1 MKAGLIGL
9 FGKIIELFSK
19 RSKNGEKTQE
29 IQEKKL
35 DIFKEAL
42 VNVLYVLIAL
52 IALSAIFPSLLSLGD
67 WVYNL
72 TDRIV
77 TYMMS

>member
-9 FGKIIELFSK
+9 FGKIIDLFSK

-35 DIFKEAL
+35 DIFKETL

>member
-1 MKAGLIGL
+1 MKPAIVGL
-9 FGKIIELFSK
+9 FSKVIDLFSK

-35 DIFKEAL
+35 DIFKVCL
-42 VNVLYVLIAL
+42 VNVTYVLVGLVVINAV
-52 IALSAIFPSLLSLGD
+52 FPSLQLGD
-67 WVYNL
+67 WIYNL
-72 TDRIV
+72 LERII

>member
-1 MKAGLIGL
+1 MKPVIVGL
-9 FGKIIELFSK
+9 FSKVIDLFFK
-19 RSKNGEKTQE
+19 RSKNGEKAQE
-29 IQEKKL
+29 IEEKKI
-35 DIFKEAL
+35 DVFHEAL
-42 VNVLYVLIAL
+42 VNILYVLVAL
-52 IALSAIFPSLLSLGD
+52 IVLSAIFPSLLSLGD

>member
-1 MKAGLIGL
+1 MKPAIVGL
-9 FGKIIELFSK
+9 FSKVIDLFSK

-42 VNVLYVLIAL
+42 VNVLYVLVAL
-52 IALSAIFPSLLSLGD
+52 IVLSAIFPSLLSLGD